1 MYRKE
6 LQILLSKDSI
16 PNFFFLYGAD
26 NFQSE
31 LYAEFYKRKI

>member
-16 PNFFFLYGAD
+16 PNFFFL
-26 NFQSE
+26 
-31 LYAEFYKRKI
+31 